1 MASLADITAQFYRLR
16 ALNASRDQSM
26 RDVAAVRRG
35 EIAQVFPDMFPE
47 HGPMADK
54 SLAANMVDIAA
65 RDTSEVLAPLP
76 TVLCNSGTNATDKS
90 QKFADKRTK
99 IANHYM
105 NHSEVQRQMYY
116 AADQYVTYGV
126 SFAMVEI
133 DWENKLPYINFLDP
147 TGSYVLKDRFNRV
160 TAFFQTMWHDVDTLT
175 AMYPELAAQI
185 QSRVMGMTRVEVI
198 RYHDY
203 DSDVLFMW
211 QTGGL
216 ELQRVPNPIG
226 VCLVVP
232 TERPGLSDNP
242 RGQFDDVL
250 AIQVAKHRFALL
262 AMDAATK
269 AVQAPIALPQDV
281 QELALGSD
289 ATLRSAS
296 PEKIR
301 RISLDVPRETFM
313 EQAQLD
319 SELRSGSRYPEARGG
334 NTDASVITGKGVQ
347 ALMSGFD
354 TQIRTG
360 QAMFALTFQR
370 LIELCFR
377 VDEALWPNLEKTIR
391 GSHSGTPYELKYKPS
406 RDIEGD
412 HTVEVAYGLLAGLD
426 PNRALVFGLQA
437 RGDKLISRDFLRS
450 QMPFSLDP
458 SEEEQKVD
466 IEELRDAL
474 KQAVAGYA
482 QAIPALAANG
492 QDPGDVLY
500 RLSLVIAGRMKGKPI
515 EELVTEAFAPQPPPE
530 APAEAMME
538 AQPDSGAMGPAPS
551 GDGFQRPPGMTE
563 GGAMQGVAAG
573 QMGMAPGGRPDVQ
586 NLLAG
591 LSSRGEANLSANVQ
605 RRTAI

>member
-1 MASLADITAQFYRLR
+1 MATLAEIGAQFYRLR
-16 ALNASRDQSM
+16 ASNARRDQAM
-26 RDVAAVRRG
+26 RDVASVRRG
-35 EIAQVFPDMFPE
+35 EISSVFPDLFPE
-47 HGPMADK
+47 HGPLADR

-76 TVLCNSGTNATDKS
+76 TVICNSGTNATDKA

-105 NHSEVQRQMYY
+105 NHSEAQRQMYG

-126 SFAMVEI
+126 SYAMVEI
-133 DWENKLPYINFLDP
+133 DWDRKLPYIKFLDP
-147 TGSYVLKDRFNRV
+147 VGSYVLKDRFNRV

-175 AMYPELAAQI
+175 AMYPELSSQI
-185 QSRVMGMTRVEVI
+185 QSRATGMTRVEVI
-198 RYHDY
+198 RYHDK
-203 DSDVLFMW
+203 DDDILFMW
-211 QTGGL
+211 QAGGL
-216 ELQRVPNPIG
+216 LLQREANPIG

-301 RISLDVPRETFM
+301 RISLEVPRETFM

-319 SELRSGSRYPEARGG
+319 NELRAGSRYPEARGG
-334 NTDASVITGKGVQ
+334 QTDASVITGKGVQ

-370 LIELCFR
+370 LIALCFK
-377 VDEALWPNLEKTIR
+377 VDETLWPDVEKVIR
-391 GSHSGTPYELKYKPS
+391 GSHTGTPYEVKYKPS
-406 RDIEGD
+406 RDID
-412 HTVEVAYGLLAGLD
+412 NDYTVEVAYGLLAGLD

-500 RLSLVIAGRMKGKPI
+500 RLSLVIEGRMKGKPI
-515 EELVTEAFAPQPPPE
+515 EELVTEAFAPQPTPGVE
-530 APAEAMME
+530 APVMD
-538 AQPDSGAMGPAPS
+538 AQPDGSTAGQAPP
-551 GDGFQRPPGMTE
+551 GDNFQRPPGMSE
-563 GGAMQGVAAG
+563 SGAMQGVAPG

-591 LSSRGEANLSANVQ
+591 LTGRGEANLQANVQ
-605 RRTAI
+605 RRTPI